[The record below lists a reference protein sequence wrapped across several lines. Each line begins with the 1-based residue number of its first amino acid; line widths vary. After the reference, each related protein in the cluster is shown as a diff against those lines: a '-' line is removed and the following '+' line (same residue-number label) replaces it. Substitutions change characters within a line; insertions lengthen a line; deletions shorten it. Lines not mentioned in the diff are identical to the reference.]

1 LDYVTRHVNQQTP
14 QNLPIYRQNYIIYII
29 ERDMFKPSQGVI
41 HVNDEDL
48 AHSAANPG
56 CSLDNES
63 G

>member
-1 LDYVTRHVNQQTP
+1 
-14 QNLPIYRQNYIIYII
+14 
-29 ERDMFKPSQGVI
+29 MFKPSQGVI

-48 AHSAANPG
+48 ARSAANPG